1 MDAQKKFLDLGHL
14 ATSSALVGRLYTDC
28 NKKID
33 EHGFAH
39 PKVRHLSR
47 AYKDSLD
54 AKKHNLTIS
63 LPPELRN
70 EIKDKKLRDM
80 VKIAPETNDDIQ
92 NLTDNDDTE
101 EDLIESSPATNDA
114 TNETQNFTDNSDSEG
129 GDSDDDEDKS
139 DLSDA
144 KTSSDDESAG
154 GEGGGEYF
162 YYY

>member
-101 EDLIESSPATNDA
+101 EDLIESSPATND
-114 TNETQNFTDNSDSEG
+114 TQNSTDNSDSEG

-154 GEGGGEYF
+154 GEGGDEYF